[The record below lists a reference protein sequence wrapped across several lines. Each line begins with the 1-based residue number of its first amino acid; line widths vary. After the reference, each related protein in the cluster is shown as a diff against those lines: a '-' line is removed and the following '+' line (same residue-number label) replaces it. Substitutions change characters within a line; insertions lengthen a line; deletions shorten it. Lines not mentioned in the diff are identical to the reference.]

1 MDAYQKVLY
10 MENQPVIEQALRAAL
25 QVKTVEIN
33 WLAGDAS
40 DRTYYEVHTEKEH
53 PFALMVLGEKD
64 RILVQQGAYDWVS
77 LQQFLLSHGLPV
89 PTIQSIFPD
98 LGLLLIEHLG
108 AESLEKKIRA
118 AKNSEEI
125 AVLYRSIF
133 PLVGKLLHA
142 PQHPAYTQRKFD
154 QALLTRELHFF
165 RTHFLQA
172 IAQLM
177 LSPAEEHQ
185 FEQEVQII
193 SAHIEAQSRF
203 FVHRD
208 FHSRNILFHQDG
220 PYIIDFQ
227 DARLG
232 SPVYDLISLLF
243 DPYPPVSI
251 PLRQQLFQE
260 ALSHTSQLAPQWQPV
275 FLQRLL
281 KILGSY
287 GFLGHTKNASFLQYI
302 PTTLSFLS
310 AIPTYDPRWP
320 FLSGELLHRM
330 QEAQRHTA

>member
-1 MDAYQKVLY
+1 
-10 MENQPVIEQALRAAL
+10 MENQAVIEQTLRDTL
-25 QVKTVEIN
+25 QAQTIKIS

-40 DRTYYEVHTEKEH
+40 DRTYYEVHTEKSDS
-53 PFALMVLGEKD
+53 FALMVLGEKD
-64 RILVQQGAYDWVS
+64 RILVQQGSYDWIS
-77 LQQFLLSHGLPV
+77 LQKFLLSHGLPV
-89 PTIQSIFPD
+89 PAIQSIFPT
-98 LGLLLIEHLG
+98 LGVLLIEHLG
-108 AESLEKKIRA
+108 TESLEKKIRT

-133 PLVGKLLHA
+133 PLVGKLLNA
-142 PQHPAYTQRKFD
+142 PLHPAYTQRKFD
-154 QALLTRELHFF
+154 QALLARELHFF
-165 RTHFLQA
+165 RTHFLQTR
-172 IAQLM
+172 AQLV

-185 FEQEVQII
+185 FEQEAQTI
-193 SAHIEAQSRF
+193 SAHIEAQSQF

-208 FHSRNILFHQDG
+208 FHSRNILFHQES

-260 ALSHTSQLAPQWQPV
+260 GLLHTNQLSTQWQPV

-287 GFLGHTKNASFLQYI
+287 GFLGHAKNASFLQYI

-310 AIPTYDPRWP
+310 AIPTYDARWP
-320 FLSGELLHRM
+320 FLSGDLLHRM
-330 QEAQRHTA
+330 QKNQRNAA

>member
-1 MDAYQKVLY
+1 
-10 MENQPVIEQALRAAL
+10 MENLSAIEHALREHL
-25 QVKTVEIN
+25 HTETLKIS

-40 DRTYYEVHTEKEH
+40 DRTYYEVQTEKTV

-64 RILVQQGAYDWVS
+64 RILLQQGTYDWVS

-89 PTIQSIFPD
+89 PAIQNIFPD
-98 LGLLLIEHLG
+98 LGVLLLEHLG
-108 AESLEKKIRA
+108 TESLEKKIQTTKNPEEVA
-118 AKNSEEI
+118 A
-125 AVLYRSIF
+125 LYRSIF
-133 PLVGKLLHA
+133 PLVGQLLHA
-142 PQHPAYTQRKFD
+142 PQHSTYTQRKFD

-172 IAQLM
+172 TVQLV

-193 SAHIEAQSRF
+193 SAHIERQSRF

-208 FHSRNILFHQDG
+208 FHSRNILFHQEA

-232 SPVYDLISLLF
+232 SPVYDLIALLF

-260 ALSHTSQLAPQWQPV
+260 GLAYTNQLSTQWQPV

-287 GFLGHTKNASFLQYI
+287 GFLGHAKNAGFLQYI

-310 AIPTYDPRWP
+310 AIPTYDARWP
-320 FLSGELLHRM
+320 FLSGDLLHRM
-330 QEAQRHTA
+330 QEIQRNAA

>member
-1 MDAYQKVLY
+1 
-10 MENQPVIEQALRAAL
+10 MENQPAIEQALREAL
-25 QVKTVEIN
+25 QAKTLQIR

-40 DRTYYEVHTEKEH
+40 DRTYYEVQTEKAH

-64 RILVQQGAYDWVS
+64 QILLQQGAYDWVS

-89 PTIQSIFPD
+89 PAIQSIFSD
-98 LGLLLIEHLG
+98 LGVLLIEHLG
-108 AESLEKKIRA
+108 AESLEKKIRT

-125 AVLYRSIF
+125 AALYRSIF
-133 PLVGKLLHA
+133 PLVDKLLHA
-142 PQHPAYTQRKFD
+142 PQHPSYTQRKFD

-165 RTHFLQA
+165 RTHFLQT
-172 IAQLM
+172 IAQLV

-185 FEQEVQII
+185 FEQEVQTI
-193 SAHIEAQSRF
+193 SSHIEAQSRF

-208 FHSRNILFHQDG
+208 FHSRNILFHQDA
-220 PYIIDFQ
+220 PYLIDFQ

-260 ALSHTSQLAPQWQPV
+260 GLSHTNQLSTQWQPV

-287 GFLGHTKNASFLQYI
+287 GFLGHAKNAGFLQYI
-302 PTTLSFLS
+302 PTTLSFLA
-310 AIPTYDPRWP
+310 AIPTYDARWP
-320 FLSGELLHRM
+320 FLSGDLLHRM
-330 QEAQRHTA
+330 QKTQRNAA